1 MIDGRVEEQRN
12 EEGEREDA
20 DSPTRTHWQ
29 SKLIVIGQIDYI
41 ATLGEVIARGEDTIA
56 VHLFYSLFDGPQ
68 SRLLCT
74 EQTRNLPR
82 KLQSVEDEECER
94 QIRRQAGRQTDRQ
107 TDRQTGSFIADQQR
121 LLLGYGF
128 SLPFGRKCSL

>member
-41 ATLGEVIARGEDTIA
+41 ATLGEVIARGEDAIA

-74 EQTRNLPR
+74 EQTRNLPC
-82 KLQSVEDEECER
+82 KLWSVEDEECETDKK
-94 QIRRQAGRQTDRQ
+94 AGRQADRQ
-107 TDRQTGSFIADQQR
+107 TDRQTGRSN
-121 LLLGYGF
+121 
-128 SLPFGRKCSL
+128 LPAGWAL